1 MSTAHLDRQIFCGP
15 AAVGQDETINRPTG
29 RLVILN
35 AQIDRVHRDRDFGR
49 VEARISFVVKE
60 PHQPVRLIRLSTNV
74 PARDDAP
81 LRDRLVADAAILLK
95 VRLSSLEAHQRA
107 A

>member
-1 MSTAHLDRQIFCGP
+1 MAHFDRQIS
-15 AAVGQDETINRPTG
+15 AARQQLGQTEASNCPTE
-29 RLVILN
+29 RLVILE

-49 VEARISFVVKE
+49 VEARIGFVVKE
-60 PHQPVRLIRLSTNV
+60 PHQPVRLIRLTTNV

-81 LRDRLVADAAILLK
+81 LRDRIVADAAILMK
-95 VRLSSLEAHQRA
+95 ARLSSPEAHQRA